1 MLHLFKNILQKMP
14 KPRQRLKTLSAD

>member
-14 KPRQRLKTLSAD
+14 KPRQRLKTLSAV